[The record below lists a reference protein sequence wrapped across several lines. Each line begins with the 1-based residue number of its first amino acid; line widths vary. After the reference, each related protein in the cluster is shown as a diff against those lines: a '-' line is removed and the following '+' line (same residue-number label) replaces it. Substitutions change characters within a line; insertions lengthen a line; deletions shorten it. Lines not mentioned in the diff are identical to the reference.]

1 MGRRRRRR
9 WSLAAAAAVASNP
22 LVTIRGRLG
31 LRRKGVEGLC
41 VSSLQGALRWHTWLT
56 EEEEKEEDTAL
67 LQHQRAHF
75 LSVCVRPADGEDLD
89 PALPAL
95 DLQLSHISQGRRS
108 FTSFSCSSG

>member
-1 MGRRRRRR
+1 M
-9 WSLAAAAAVASNP
+9 AAAAASNP
-22 LVTIRGRLG
+22 LATIRGRLG

-56 EEEEKEEDTAL
+56 EEEEEETVL
-67 LQHQRAHF
+67 QQHQPAHF

-89 PALPAL
+89 PAHPAL

>member
-1 MGRRRRRR
+1 M
-9 WSLAAAAAVASNP
+9 SNP
-22 LVTIRGRLG
+22 LATIRGRLG

-56 EEEEKEEDTAL
+56 EEEDTAL

-108 FTSFSCSSG
+108 FTSFSCSNG